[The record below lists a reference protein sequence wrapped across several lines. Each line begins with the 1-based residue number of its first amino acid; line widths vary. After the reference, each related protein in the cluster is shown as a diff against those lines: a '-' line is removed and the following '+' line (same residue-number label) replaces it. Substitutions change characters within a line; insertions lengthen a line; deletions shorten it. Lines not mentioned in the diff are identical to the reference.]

1 MEVGISLVLEVSAS
15 DNGNKD
21 QNNGEG
27 DWNDNHVWV
36 FFLFKLDHLWAL
48 LDNNRRVLNLSLLL
62 SFNRDSDVVVL
73 NRLFNLN

>member
-1 MEVGISLVLEVSAS
+1 VEVGISLVLEVSAS

-36 FFLFKLDHLWAL
+36 FFLLKLDHLWAL